1 MIRRVLYE
9 SVGSLRAYLRRLN
22 PPGLDSRPLRINY
35 GCGLLAQ
42 PGYVGV
48 DVRWT
53 PAVEVIGD
61 LSWCRRAYAGKAD
74 EVYCSHVLEHY
85 RYPGKEWRSSPETVL
100 GALSDIMGMLKPGGI
115 VRIAV
120 PDFAAIAR
128 LYVENAHPYF
138 PVLSGRVN
146 GEQDYAQNRH
156 LCMFDRSFL
165 EKCLSSAGFV
175 DFEVW
180 DPESMGFVKDS
191 SFDCVAGVVTSLNVM
206 ARKPLK

>member
-85 RYPGKEWRSSPETVL
+85 RYPGKEW
-100 GALSDIMGMLKPGGI
+100 GDI
-115 VRIAV
+115 
-120 PDFAAIAR
+120 
-128 LYVENAHPYF
+128 
-138 PVLSGRVN
+138 VLS
-146 GEQDYAQNRH
+146 H
-156 LCMFDRSFL
+156 LLIYDVPSYSDAIDNIEKKYERLSANWMVCGLFCMYFFCGL
-165 EKCLSSAGFV
+165 
-175 DFEVW
+175 
-180 DPESMGFVKDS
+180 
-191 SFDCVAGVVTSLNVM
+191 
-206 ARKPLK
+206 